1 MKSVRSKRQY
11 LASREFQ
18 RQQFIRKFN
27 FNLFL
32 FKKKHFLH
40 TLLKNQ
46 TYLTLQIIFHYIL
59 SVSVHDEFNESYIL
73 NANLLNLGTIH
84 QRIIHIIYE
93 VLRVNMKDELKK

>member
-1 MKSVRSKRQY
+1 MCVQNGNISPVESSRDNNSFENSISIYFY
-11 LASREFQ
+11 L
-18 RQQFIRKFN
+18 
-27 FNLFL
+27 
-32 FKKKHFLH
+32 KKKHFLH